1 MTLRGRALPGGRT
14 ALGAAAAAVFLLAT
28 ACSPP
33 SEGEH
38 AGGSEEAP
46 AEKPS
51 GEPDELTAVDPE
63 TVADLDE
70 EHSEEKRG
78 DVSVEISYPVVGGA
92 GPFADELGGI
102 TDRAAEEFADAVPGA
117 ESLTV
122 TGALTA
128 AGGDV
133 LGVRLEQKEKDSDG
147 TRTGH
152 STYWYDA
159 ATGAT
164 AYSTQLL
171 AGDEELGELH
181 ERVTELLAEQ
191 DVDTAGLYPIAGM
204 YDSIG
209 FNPDGDLVVE
219 FDEGQLAPAGDG
231 RVHAVVPRKEAEPL
245 LSDLGERARAAA
257 TAVTPDFTLEKKAS
271 APKDGAAG
279 EVPGRPSPASSD
291 VDCSDPEA
299 KCIALTFDDGPGGR
313 TPELLD
319 ELDEYGAKA
328 TFFLTGEPIREHP
341 ETVRREYA
349 EGHEVANH
357 TESHPDLTTL
367 GKGGVREELAS
378 VSGLIDRETGYR
390 PELMRPPYGAT
401 DDTVAGVSRD
411 LGMAEIIWSVDTND
425 WKDRNSSVVA
435 DRAVKGAEP
444 GAIILMHDIHDTT
457 VDAVPEILKRLDEK
471 GFTMVTVSQLL
482 GETEPGEKYFDGEEV
497 ITGKDEEDSSENGDG
512 GKSGEE

>member
-1 MTLRGRALPGGRT
+1 MLRNRSVPESTRGRALV
-14 ALGAAAAAVFLLAT
+14 GAAAAAVLALT
-28 ACSPP
+28 ACSP
-33 SEGEH
+33 SDGEH
-38 AGGSEEAP
+38 TSGGEETP

-51 GEPDELTAVDPE
+51 GEPDRLTEVDPE
-63 TVADLDE
+63 TVADL
-70 EHSEEKRG
+70 EEKRTEEEQG
-78 DVSVEISYPVVGGA
+78 DVSVEISYPAVGGA
-92 GPFADELGGI
+92 GPFSEELGRI
-102 TDRAAEEFADAVPGA
+102 TGRAAEEFADAVPGA
-117 ESLTV
+117 ESVAV
-122 TGALTA
+122 TGTLTA

-133 LGVRLEQKEKDSDG
+133 LGVRLEQKEKESG
-147 TRTGH
+147 EERTGYA
-152 STYWYDA
+152 TYWYDA

-181 ERVTELLAEQ
+181 ERVSEILGEQ
-191 DVDTAGLYPIAGM
+191 DVDTADLYPIAGM

-219 FDEGQLAPAGDG
+219 FDEGQVAPAGDG
-231 RVHAVVPRKEAEPL
+231 RVHAVVPREEAEPL
-245 LSDLGERARAAA
+245 LSDLGERAQAAA
-257 TAVTPDFTLEKKAS
+257 TAVTRGFELEAEAA

-279 EVPGRPSPASSD
+279 EVPGRPAPASSD
-291 VDCSDPEA
+291 VDCSDPKA

-357 TESHPDLTTL
+357 TENHPDLTTI
-367 GKGGVREELAS
+367 GEGEVREELAS

-401 DDTVAGVSRD
+401 DDTVAGVSED

-435 DRAVKGAEP
+435 DRAVEGAKP

-457 VDAVPEILKRLDEK
+457 IDAVPDILKRLDEK

-482 GETEPGEKYFDGEEV
+482 GETEPGEKYFDGEEAV
-497 ITGKDEEDSSENGDG
+497 TGKDD
-512 GKSGEE
+512 